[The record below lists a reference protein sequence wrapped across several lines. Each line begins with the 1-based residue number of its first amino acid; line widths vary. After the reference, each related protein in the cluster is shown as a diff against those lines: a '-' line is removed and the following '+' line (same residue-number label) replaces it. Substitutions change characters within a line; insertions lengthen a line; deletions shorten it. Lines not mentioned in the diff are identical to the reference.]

1 MRSFTLT
8 VGFIQY
14 AVKIAGCVNMKRK
27 CLMKEES
34 NVGTPL
40 PPPGLKLHSNG
51 EQLSSVA
58 ASQLVSGL
66 PDSINPHSLNRE
78 AVSPGRIYYQGG

>member
-1 MRSFTLT
+1 
-8 VGFIQY
+8 
-14 AVKIAGCVNMKRK
+14 
-27 CLMKEES
+27 MKEES

-66 PDSINPHSLNRE
+66 PDSISPHSLN
-78 AVSPGRIYYQGG
+78 